1 MYGGMKTQLTH
12 APHLAGT
19 ARNRSRALLSAAVGA
34 AAVVALVAGCA
45 SDDDDDPTGT
55 TTAAASAPSMI
66 ETSRSEQPKVSTTD
80 ADALV
85 KQSAQTTRLMQSA
98 HVELKVDDKV
108 MGLPVREV
116 KGDLTSNP
124 APKAQGEGKFRIN
137 NNDTEVAF
145 IVSDGQLY
153 IKKDGDSEYTSIGEA
168 SKVYD
173 PAIILD
179 REQGLAKIIETLKG
193 FKLDGSETVN
203 GVAAKKVTGTVPAA
217 VLDKVFPTQGDG
229 KFSGDI
235 PVTLYIA
242 DAAPYNLVKVNIK
255 VKTGDINL
263 TTSDWQKK
271 VDIQAP

>member
-1 MYGGMKTQLTH
+1 MYGGMKTQLTRT
-12 APHLAGT
+12 PYLAGT
-19 ARNRSRALLSAAVGA
+19 ARRRSRALLSAAVGA

-45 SDDDDDPTGT
+45 SDDDDDPGT

-98 HVELKVDDKV
+98 HIELKVDDKV

-116 KGDLTSNP
+116 TGDLTSNP
-124 APKAQGEGKFRIN
+124 SPKAQGEGKFRIN
-137 NNDTEVAF
+137 NTDTEVAF

-153 IKKDGDSEYTSIGEA
+153 IKKDGESGYTSIGEA

-179 REQGLAKIIETLKG
+179 REQGLAKVIESLKG
-193 FKLDGSETVN
+193 LKSAGAETVN
-203 GVAAKKVTGTVPAA
+203 GVQAQKVSGTVEAS
-217 VLDKVFPTQGDG
+217 VLDKIFPTQGEG

-242 DAAPYNLVKVNIK
+242 DAAPYNLVKVNIE

-271 VDIQAP
+271 VDIQTP